1 MNINASLEMSYR
13 KQILTLYVYCALK
26 APSVIVYSV
35 KCIDDDL
42 HYMLEEDY
50 GGKSHIPGC
59 LKDIL
64 E

>member
-1 MNINASLEMSYR
+1 MSYR